1 MSLEGR
7 LRDLGLPEV
16 CQLLGSSRKS
26 GTLRVHAPLQ
36 AHAAE
41 VRFVQGMIADAAQWP
56 LDLSSSDDVPDHATP
71 TLADTRAVEAV
82 VLDLLTWREGEFRF
96 VAEKSGARS
105 ASPIRL
111 SVGSLLVEAA
121 HRSEVWDRVCD
132 RVSNAHVVPA
142 FVNIDP
148 QQLPHLRLIPQEW
161 EVLTRV
167 DGRRDLTELAEVL
180 GRQLLDIAQ
189 IVHTLIGAG
198 VLALRDSSMVARR
211 HPTPPA
217 HQAVDMWVP
226 SAEELANSEPHA
238 AEDDLVFDPIA
249 VGVIDEDGLPA
260 RHTPTGPTQRVDAS
274 SFGTRRE
281 PDVIETTSRLLQTA
295 SSLKFPTENTV
306 ASATPKQSLSRRE
319 AGWPT
324 PDVDAVSLCEHGDT
338 AARSGDL
345 AGALTWWS
353 AALRTDAAAVD
364 ADRIREAIALAARL
378 HALLHPN
385 RRD

>member
-26 GTLRVHAPLQ
+26 GTLRVRAPLQ

-56 LDLSSSDDVPDHATP
+56 LELSSSDSVPERATP
-71 TLADTRAVEAV
+71 SLADARAVEAV

-96 VAEKSGARS
+96 VAEKTGARS

-111 SVGSLLVEAA
+111 SVELLLVEAA
-121 HRSEVWDRVCD
+121 QRAEVWDRVRD
-132 RVSNAHVVPA
+132 RVSNARVVPA
-142 FVNIDP
+142 FVDIDP

-167 DGRRDLTELAEVL
+167 DGRRDLTELAELL
-180 GRQLLDIAQ
+180 GRQLVDTAE

-198 VLALRDSSMVARR
+198 ILELRDSAVVARK

-217 HQAVDMWVP
+217 HQAVEMWVP
-226 SAEELANSEPHA
+226 SAHLLSRDEPGNDA
-238 AEDDLVFDPIA
+238 DDTLFDPIA
-249 VGVIDEDGLPA
+249 VGVIDDDGLPA
-260 RHTPTGPTQRVDAS
+260 RQPLAGVLPTDGLSA
-274 SFGTRRE
+274 FGAPRE
-281 PDVIETTSRLLQTA
+281 PDVIEATGRLHQAVSTLEFATDHA
-295 SSLKFPTENTV
+295 V
-306 ASATPKQSLSRRE
+306 ASATPKQSPSQRE
-319 AGWPT
+319 ASWPV
-324 PDVDAVSLCEHGDT
+324 PDIDAASLCEHGDT
-338 AARSGDL
+338 SARSGDL

-353 AALRTDAAAVD
+353 AALRRDAAAVD

-378 HALLHPN
+378 HALLHPT
-385 RRD
+385 RRN